1 MSEPAAGRL
10 LSLATSARALLSR
23 RSQELRQSGEGE
35 ALVAWKQFRFN
46 WLLIA
51 VALVVFDLCLLLTDF
66 RIQPLGYFIA
76 LAVAC
81 LYGVCGY
88 WRALSFWDRPRVWS
102 LLTTLAQAILA
113 LSVMTSL
120 SYVATAADLPL
131 QDTRLLAADRALG
144 FDFRAILHVVN
155 DRVWLIQILA
165 WGYNAI
171 SWQIW
176 FIILGLPLL
185 GHHRRAAEYISA
197 FVLAL
202 MVTCCIT
209 MLVPAIGVYQAL
221 GAVASDFPNI
231 NPQSYYDT
239 LTEIPRLRTGALRTL
254 DLTHLLG
261 VVTFP
266 SFHAATAVLYGWALW
281 SLRWARPFNVAV
293 NGTMLVATPICGGHY
308 LVDVLAGVTVAIGS
322 IYAARYGAKLIDR
335 FEQRR
340 AAVPGRYPIEAS
352 ASC

>member
-1 MSEPAAGRL
+1 MSEPTAGRL
-10 LSLATSARALLSR
+10 LSIATSARALLS
-23 RSQELRQSGEGE
+23 QSGEEHQSRQGE
-35 ALVAWKQFRFN
+35 ALIAWKQFRFN
-46 WLLIA
+46 WLLLG
-51 VALVVFDLCLLLTDF
+51 VALAIFDICLLLTDF

-76 LAVAC
+76 LAVAA

-88 WRALSFWDRPRVWS
+88 WRALAFWDRPRVWS

-120 SYVATAADLPL
+120 SYIVTGADLPL

-144 FDFRAILHVVN
+144 FDFPAILHVVN
-155 DRVWLIQILA
+155 DRAWLIQILA

-176 FIILGLPLL
+176 LIILGLPLL

-254 DLTHLLG
+254 DLAHLLG

-281 SLRWARPFNVAV
+281 SVRWARPFNLAV

-308 LVDVLAGVTVAIGS
+308 LVDVLAGVTVAIGA
-322 IYAARYGAKLIDR
+322 ICAAGYGANLIDR
-335 FEQRR
+335 LEQRR
-340 AAVPGRYPIEAS
+340 AAAPGRYPIEAN
-352 ASC
+352 ASW